1 MSDLPEN
8 LFEYVYGRMPDEEDK
23 ARLLRIKEALGL
35 SKRDEFWPLIL
46 VLEYYTRLFIAAGFY
61 LVKAVRKE
69 TQKLEKILQ
78 KSGSL
83 AETHAR
89 TAVARAINESAE
101 LIAKRAGDAVEQRAD
116 LMSKRAWMRGA
127 MLGGALGVGLMVI
140 GAAATYGVIALHGIC
155 DGSERH
161 RDTQGASVCY
171 VKPLPF
177 SGA

>member
-1 MSDLPEN
+1 MSDVPEN
-8 LFEYVYGRMPDEEDK
+8 LFEFLYRRMPTEEEKD
-23 ARLLRIKEALGL
+23 RLLRIKEALGL

-46 VLEYYTRLFIAAGFY
+46 VLEYYTRFFIAAGFY
-61 LVKAVRKE
+61 LVKAVREE

-78 KSGSL
+78 RSGSL

-89 TAVARAINESAE
+89 AAVARAIDESAE
-101 LIAKRAGDAVEQRAD
+101 QIAKRAGDAVEQRAD
-116 LMSKRAWMRGA
+116 LLSKRAWMRGA

-155 DGSERH
+155 DGSERL
-161 RDTQGASVCY
+161 RGPQGAPACY
-171 VKPLPF
+171 VKPLPL

>member
-8 LFEYVYGRMPDEEDK
+8 LFEKVYGRMPTEKEK
-23 ARLLRIKEALGL
+23 VRLLRIKVALGL
-35 SKRDEFWPLIL
+35 SNRDEFWPLIL
-46 VLEYYTRLFIAAGFY
+46 VLEYYTRFFVAARFQ
-61 LVKAVRKE
+61 LVKAVKKE

-78 KSGSL
+78 RSGSL

-89 TAVARAINESAE
+89 AAVARAINESAE

-116 LMSKRAWMRGA
+116 LLSKRAWMRGA

-140 GAAATYGVIALHGIC
+140 GAAATFGVVALHGIC
-155 DGSERH
+155 DGSKRL

>member
-8 LFEYVYGRMPDEEDK
+8 LFEFLYSRMPTEEEK
-23 ARLLRIKEALGL
+23 VRLLKIKEALGL

-46 VLEYYTRLFIAAGFY
+46 VLEYYTRIFVAARFY

-78 KSGSL
+78 RSGSL

-89 TAVARAINESAE
+89 TAVALAINESAE

-116 LMSKRAWMRGA
+116 LLSKRAWMRGA
-127 MLGGALGVGLMVI
+127 MWGGALGVGMMVI
-140 GAAATYGVIALHGIC
+140 GAAAAYGVVALHGIC
-155 DGSERH
+155 DGSERL

-171 VKPLPF
+171 VKRLPF

>member
-1 MSDLPEN
+1 MSDVPEN
-8 LFEYVYGRMPDEEDK
+8 LFEFLYRRMPTEEEKD
-23 ARLLRIKEALGL
+23 RLLRIKEALGL

-46 VLEYYTRLFIAAGFY
+46 VLEYYTRFFIAAGFY
-61 LVKAVRKE
+61 LVKAVREE

-78 KSGSL
+78 RSGSL

-89 TAVARAINESAE
+89 AAVARAIDESAE

-116 LMSKRAWMRGA
+116 LLSKRAWMRGA
-127 MLGGALGVGLMVI
+127 MLGGAFGVGLMVI

-155 DGSERH
+155 DGSERL
-161 RDTQGASVCY
+161 RGPQGAPACY
-171 VKPLPF
+171 VKPLPL

>member
-1 MSDLPEN
+1 MSDVPEN
-8 LFEYVYGRMPDEEDK
+8 LFEFLYRRMPTEEEK

-46 VLEYYTRLFIAAGFY
+46 VLEYYTRIFVAARFQ
-61 LVKAVRKE
+61 LVKAVKKE

-89 TAVARAINESAE
+89 AAVARAIDESAE
-101 LIAKRAGDAVEQRAD
+101 QIAKRAGDAVEQRAD
-116 LMSKRAWMRGA
+116 LLSKRAWMRGA
-127 MLGGALGVGLMVI
+127 MLGGALGVGMMVI
-140 GAAATYGVIALHGIC
+140 GAAATYGVVALHGIC

-161 RDTQGASVCY
+161 RDTQGASLCY
-171 VKPLPF
+171 VKPLPL

>member
-8 LFEYVYGRMPDEEDK
+8 LFEFLYSRMPTEEEK
-23 ARLLRIKEALGL
+23 VRLLKIKEALGL
-35 SKRDEFWPLIL
+35 SNRDELWSLFV
-46 VLEYYTRLFIAAGFY
+46 VLEYYNGSFLAARRH
-61 LVKAVRKE
+61 LVKAVREE

-89 TAVARAINESAE
+89 TAVAQAIDQSAE
-101 LIAKRAGDAVEQRAD
+101 QIAKRAGDAVEQRAD
-116 LMSKRAWMRGA
+116 LLSKRAWMRGA
-127 MLGGALGVGLMVI
+127 MLGGALGVGMMVI
-140 GAAATYGVIALHGIC
+140 GAAATYGVFALHGIC
-155 DGSERH
+155 DGSERL

-171 VKPLPF
+171 VKRLPF